1 MTVKTPDQVLPAKPE
16 QRSWHG
22 PIAVLVAFITLG
34 VVYGVWFAYS
44 VFLLAL
50 VEDMGWSRSLT
61 AGAISVMSVVHGLSG
76 PMNGRLIEKFG
87 AQKVIALGGGLFAVG
102 MLLTSQIQTWWQLY
116 FTFGVVSAIGI
127 SQAGWVP
134 FIVTVERWYPTKL
147 GTALGFAMA
156 GIGFGIL
163 VGVPAI
169 NALIEAYGWRQTFI
183 FLAALGPLWVIP
195 AALFLLKMP
204 PKSIYQQAREE
215 ATASEAISVEPSVE
229 TNDELSEE
237 GASSVAPPS
246 VPEQLLYRDWV
257 LKTALRSPRFW
268 LAGACFLTGAC
279 VAQILLMHQFAF
291 MVDQGIAK
299 TESSFIAGVI
309 GISSIVG
316 QLFWGN
322 LSDRIG
328 RERAYTMAA
337 VCNLLAIGAL
347 VYLSS
352 MLALWV
358 AVSFAIL
365 VGLGYGANTPIF
377 PATSRD
383 LFTSPFFPSIFG
395 TLAISGSLGAA
406 IGAWLGGWLYDVT
419 GGYSAMLVVSAV
431 LAVISPLLLW
441 LAAPRLPNIAPHE

>member
-1 MTVKTPDQVLPAKPE
+1 MTVKSPDQVSPDKPE
-16 QRSWHG
+16 QSSWHG
-22 PIAVLVAFITLG
+22 PMAVLVAFITLG

-44 VFLLAL
+44 VFMLAL

-87 AQKVIALGGGLFAVG
+87 AQKVIALGGLLFAVG

-163 VGVPAI
+163 VGVPVI
-169 NALIEAYGWRQTFI
+169 NALIETYGWRQTFM

-204 PKSIYQQAREE
+204 KQAPAHESSPAPTSETAEVPDEPIYC
-215 ATASEAISVEPSVE
+215 
-229 TNDELSEE
+229 
-237 GASSVAPPS
+237 
-246 VPEQLLYRDWV
+246 DWV

-299 TESSFIAGVI
+299 TESSFITGVI

-347 VYLSS
+347 VYLGST
-352 MLALWV
+352 LALWV
-358 AVSFAIL
+358 AVSFAIF

-431 LAVISPLLLW
+431 LAVVSPLLLW
-441 LAAPRLPNIAPHE
+441 LAAPRLPNPAPHE

>member
-1 MTVKTPDQVLPAKPE
+1 MTVQIPE
-16 QRSWHG
+16 KVVPSAPSQNTWHG
-22 PIAVLVAFITLG
+22 PMAVLVAFITLG

-44 VFLLAL
+44 VFLVAL
-50 VEDMGWSRSLT
+50 VEDMAWSRSLT

-76 PMNGRLIEKFG
+76 PMNGRMVEKIG
-87 AQKVIALGGGLFAVG
+87 AQWTIAIGGLIFLIG
-102 MLLTSQIQTWWQLY
+102 MLLTSQVQTWWQLY
-116 FTFGVVSAIGI
+116 ITFGVITAIGI
-127 SQAGWVP
+127 SQAGWIP
-134 FIVTVERWYPTKL
+134 FIVTVERWYPTKM

-163 VGVPAI
+163 VGVPVI
-169 NALIEAYGWRQTFI
+169 NALIETYGWRQTFI
-183 FLAALGPLWVIP
+183 FLAVFGASWVIP

-204 PKSIYQQAREE
+204 EE
-215 ATASEAISVEPSVE
+215 KPVHDVSTSHGEPSPPDTAVSLVP
-229 TNDELSEE
+229 DE
-237 GASSVAPPS
+237 PF
-246 VPEQLLYRDWV
+246 YRDWV
-257 LKTALRSPRFW
+257 LTTALRSPRFW

-299 TESSFIAGVI
+299 AESSFIAGVI

-358 AVSFAIL
+358 AVSFAIF

-431 LAVISPLLLW
+431 LAVVSPFLLW
-441 LAAPRLPNIAPHE
+441 LAAPRQPNPAPHE

>member
-1 MTVKTPDQVLPAKPE
+1 MIVKNPDQVSPDKPE
-16 QRSWHG
+16 QNSWHG
-22 PIAVLVAFITLG
+22 PMAVLVAFVTLG

-44 VFLLAL
+44 VFLVAL
-50 VEDMGWSRSLT
+50 VDDMGWSRSLT

-76 PMNGRLIEKFG
+76 PMNGRLVERFG
-87 AQKVIALGGGLFAVG
+87 AQRIIALGGLIFAVG
-102 MLLTSQIQTWWQLY
+102 MLLTSQVQTWWQLY
-116 FTFGVVSAIGI
+116 ITFGVISAIGI
-127 SQAGWVP
+127 AQAGWIP

-169 NALIEAYGWRQTFI
+169 NALIESYGWRQTFI
-183 FLAALGPLWVIP
+183 FLATLGPLWVIP

-204 PKSIYQQAREE
+204 KQEPAHEST
-215 ATASEAISVEPSVE
+215 ATPTSETANVPDEPR
-229 TNDELSEE
+229 
-237 GASSVAPPS
+237 
-246 VPEQLLYRDWV
+246 YRDWV

-291 MVDQGIAK
+291 MVDQGIDK
-299 TESSFIAGVI
+299 TESSFITGVI

-347 VYLSS
+347 VYLGSI
-352 MLALWV
+352 LALWV
-358 AVSFAIL
+358 AVSFAIF

-431 LAVISPLLLW
+431 LAVVSPLLLW
-441 LAAPRLPNIAPHE
+441 MAAPRLPNPAPHE

>member
-1 MTVKTPDQVLPAKPE
+1 MTVKSPDQVLPEKPT
-16 QRSWHG
+16 QSSWHG
-22 PIAVLVAFITLG
+22 PMAVLVAFVTLG

-147 GTALGFAMA
+147 GTALGFAMS

-163 VGVPAI
+163 VFVPVI
-169 NALIEAYGWRQTFI
+169 NALIEAYGWRQTFML
-183 FLAALGPLWVIP
+183 LAALGPLWVIP

-204 PKSIYQQAREE
+204 EQTPANESS
-215 ATASEAISVEPSVE
+215 TVPASETTNVPNEP
-229 TNDELSEE
+229 
-237 GASSVAPPS
+237 
-246 VPEQLLYRDWV
+246 LYRDWV

-358 AVSFAIL
+358 AVSFAIF

-441 LAAPRLPNIAPHE
+441 LAGPRLPNPAPHE

>member
-1 MTVKTPDQVLPAKPE
+1 MTSTNSDHATPSDPKISAPQK
-16 QRSWHG
+16 SWHG
-22 PIAVLVAFITLG
+22 PMAVFVAFITLG

-44 VFLLAL
+44 VFMLAL

-87 AQKVIALGGGLFAVG
+87 AQRVIALGGLLFALG
-102 MLLTSQIQTWWQLY
+102 MLLSSQVQTWWQLY
-116 FTFGVVSAIGI
+116 ITFGVISAIGI
-127 SQAGWVP
+127 AQAGWVP

-169 NALIEAYGWRQTFI
+169 NALIEAYGWRQTFM

-204 PKSIYQQAREE
+204 TQAPAKKSSTAPAS
-215 ATASEAISVEPSVE
+215 ATASVPNEP
-229 TNDELSEE
+229 
-237 GASSVAPPS
+237 
-246 VPEQLLYRDWV
+246 LYRDWV

-328 RERAYTMAA
+328 RERVYTMAG

-358 AVSFAIL
+358 AVSFAIF

-431 LAVISPLLLW
+431 LAVVSPLLLW
-441 LAAPRLPNIAPHE
+441 MAGPRLPNPAPHE

>member
-1 MTVKTPDQVLPAKPE
+1 MTVQASDKVTTNKPL
-16 QRSWHG
+16 QKAWHG
-22 PIAVLVAFITLG
+22 PMAVLVAFITLG

-44 VFLLAL
+44 VFLVAL

-61 AGAISVMSVVHGLSG
+61 AGAISVMSVVHGLAG
-76 PMNGRLIEKFG
+76 PMNGRMVEKIG
-87 AQKVIALGGGLFAVG
+87 AQWTIAFGGLIFLIG
-102 MLLTSQIQTWWQLY
+102 MLLTSQVQTWWQLY
-116 FTFGVVSAIGI
+116 ITFGVITAVGI
-127 SQAGWVP
+127 SQAGWIP
-134 FIVTVERWYPTKL
+134 FIVTVERWYPTKM

-156 GIGFGIL
+156 GIGLGIL
-163 VGVPAI
+163 VGVPVI
-169 NALIEAYGWRQTFI
+169 NALIETYGWRQTFM

-204 PKSIYQQAREE
+204 KQAPAHESSPAPTSETAEVPDEPIYC
-215 ATASEAISVEPSVE
+215 
-229 TNDELSEE
+229 
-237 GASSVAPPS
+237 
-246 VPEQLLYRDWV
+246 DWV

-299 TESSFIAGVI
+299 TESSFITGVI

-347 VYLSS
+347 VYLGST
-352 MLALWV
+352 LALWV
-358 AVSFAIL
+358 AVSFAIF

-431 LAVISPLLLW
+431 LAVVSPLLLW
-441 LAAPRLPNIAPHE
+441 LAAPRLPNPAPHE

>member
-1 MTVKTPDQVLPAKPE
+1 MTAKTPDQVSPDKPE
-16 QRSWHG
+16 QRAWHG
-22 PIAVLVAFITLG
+22 PMAVLVAFITLG

-102 MLLTSQIQTWWQLY
+102 MLLTSQIETWWQLY

-147 GTALGFAMA
+147 GTVLGFAMS

-169 NALIEAYGWRQTFI
+169 NALIETYGWRQTFM

-204 PKSIYQQAREE
+204 EQAPAHEKPSLP
-215 ATASEAISVEPSVE
+215 TSEMA
-229 TNDELSEE
+229 
-237 GASSVAPPS
+237 S
-246 VPEQLLYRDWV
+246 VPNEPQYRDWV

-268 LAGACFLTGAC
+268 LAGACFMTGAC

-291 MVDQGIAK
+291 MVDQGIDK
-299 TESSFIAGVI
+299 TESAFITGVI

-347 VYLSS
+347 VYLGST
-352 MLALWV
+352 LALWV
-358 AVSFAIL
+358 AVSFAIF

-431 LAVISPLLLW
+431 LAVVSPLLLW
-441 LAAPRLPNIAPHE
+441 MAAPRLPNLAPHE

>member
-1 MTVKTPDQVLPAKPE
+1 MTVKSPDQVSPDKPE
-16 QRSWHG
+16 QSSWHG
-22 PIAVLVAFITLG
+22 PMAVLVAFITLG

-44 VFLLAL
+44 VFMLAL

-87 AQKVIALGGGLFAVG
+87 AQKVIALGGLLFAVG

-163 VGVPAI
+163 VGVPVI
-169 NALIEAYGWRQTFI
+169 NALIETYGWRQTFM

-204 PKSIYQQAREE
+204 KQAPAHESSPAPTSE
-215 ATASEAISVEPSVE
+215 TAEVPDEPI
-229 TNDELSEE
+229 
-237 GASSVAPPS
+237 
-246 VPEQLLYRDWV
+246 YRDWV

-299 TESSFIAGVI
+299 TESSFITGVI

-328 RERAYTMAA
+328 RERAYIMAA

-347 VYLSS
+347 VYLGST
-352 MLALWV
+352 LALWV
-358 AVSFAIL
+358 AVSFAIF

-431 LAVISPLLLW
+431 LAVVSPLLLW
-441 LAAPRLPNIAPHE
+441 LAAPRLPNPAPHE

>member
-1 MTVKTPDQVLPAKPE
+1 MTVKSPDQVLPEKPT
-16 QRSWHG
+16 QSSWHG
-22 PIAVLVAFITLG
+22 PMAVLVAFVTLG

-147 GTALGFAMA
+147 GTALGFAMS

-163 VGVPAI
+163 VFVPVI
-169 NALIEAYGWRQTFI
+169 NALIEAYGWRQTFML
-183 FLAALGPLWVIP
+183 LAALGPLWVIP

-204 PKSIYQQAREE
+204 EQAPANESS
-215 ATASEAISVEPSVE
+215 TVPASETTNVPNEP
-229 TNDELSEE
+229 
-237 GASSVAPPS
+237 
-246 VPEQLLYRDWV
+246 LYRDWV

-358 AVSFAIL
+358 AVSFAIF

-441 LAAPRLPNIAPHE
+441 LAGPRLPNPAPHE

>member
-1 MTVKTPDQVLPAKPE
+1 MTVKSPDQVSPDKPE
-16 QRSWHG
+16 QSSWHG
-22 PIAVLVAFITLG
+22 PMAVLVAFITLG

-44 VFLLAL
+44 VFMLAL

-87 AQKVIALGGGLFAVG
+87 AQKVIALGGLLFAVG

-163 VGVPAI
+163 VGVPVI
-169 NALIEAYGWRQTFI
+169 NALIETYGWRQTFM

-204 PKSIYQQAREE
+204 KQAPAHESSP
-215 ATASEAISVEPSVE
+215 APTSE
-229 TNDELSEE
+229 TSE
-237 GASSVAPPS
+237 
-246 VPEQLLYRDWV
+246 VPDKPIYRDWV

-299 TESSFIAGVI
+299 TESSFITGVI

-347 VYLSS
+347 VYLGST
-352 MLALWV
+352 LALWV
-358 AVSFAIL
+358 AVSFAIF

-431 LAVISPLLLW
+431 LAVVSPLLLW
-441 LAAPRLPNIAPHE
+441 LAAPRLPNPAPHE

>member
-1 MTVKTPDQVLPAKPE
+1 M
-16 QRSWHG
+16 
-22 PIAVLVAFITLG
+22 AVLVAFITLG

-44 VFLLAL
+44 VFLVAL

-61 AGAISVMSVVHGLSG
+61 AGAISVMSVVHGLAG
-76 PMNGRLIEKFG
+76 PMNGRMVEKVG
-87 AQKVIALGGGLFAVG
+87 AQWTIAFGGLIFLIG
-102 MLLTSQIQTWWQLY
+102 MLLTSQVQTWWQLY
-116 FTFGVVSAIGI
+116 ITFGVITAIGI
-127 SQAGWVP
+127 SQAGWIP
-134 FIVTVERWYPTKL
+134 FIVTVERWYPTKM

-163 VGVPAI
+163 VGVPVI

-183 FLAALGPLWVIP
+183 FLAITGALWVIP

-204 PKSIYQQAREE
+204 EEESVHEGPTSHE
-215 ATASEAISVEPSVE
+215 ATTPPEGLNSAEVE
-229 TNDELSEE
+229 TNPVPDE
-237 GASSVAPPS
+237 PI
-246 VPEQLLYRDWV
+246 YRDWI
-257 LKTALRSPRFW
+257 LETALRSPRFW

-358 AVSFAIL
+358 AVSFAIF

-419 GGYSAMLVVSAV
+419 GGYSAMLIVSAV
-431 LAVISPLLLW
+431 LAVVSPLLLW
-441 LAAPRLPNIAPHE
+441 LAGPRLPNPAPHE

>member
-1 MTVKTPDQVLPAKPE
+1 M
-16 QRSWHG
+16 
-22 PIAVLVAFITLG
+22 AVLVAFVTLG

-87 AQKVIALGGGLFAVG
+87 TQKVIALGGGLFAVG

-147 GTALGFAMA
+147 GTALGFAMS

-163 VGVPAI
+163 VFVPVI
-169 NALIEAYGWRQTFI
+169 NALIEAYGWRQTFM

-204 PKSIYQQAREE
+204 EQAPANES
-215 ATASEAISVEPSVE
+215 ATVPASE
-229 TNDELSEE
+229 TT
-237 GASSVAPPS
+237 S
-246 VPEQLLYRDWV
+246 VPNEPLYRDWV

-358 AVSFAIL
+358 AVSFAIF

-419 GGYSAMLVVSAV
+419 GGYSAMLVVSVV

-441 LAAPRLPNIAPHE
+441 LAGPRLPNPAPHE

>member
-1 MTVKTPDQVLPAKPE
+1 MTVQTPDKVTTSKHLQKA
-16 QRSWHG
+16 WHG
-22 PIAVLVAFITLG
+22 PMAVLVAFITLG

-44 VFLLAL
+44 VFLVAL

-61 AGAISVMSVVHGLSG
+61 AGAISVMSVVHGLAG
-76 PMNGRLIEKFG
+76 PMNGRMVEKIG
-87 AQKVIALGGGLFAVG
+87 AQWTIAFGGLIFLIG
-102 MLLTSQIQTWWQLY
+102 MLLTSQVQTWWQLY
-116 FTFGVVSAIGI
+116 ITFGVITAIGI
-127 SQAGWVP
+127 SQAGWIP
-134 FIVTVERWYPTKL
+134 FIVTVERWYPTKM

-163 VGVPAI
+163 VGVPVI

-183 FLAALGPLWVIP
+183 FLAIIGALWVIP

-204 PKSIYQQAREE
+204 EE
-215 ATASEAISVEPSVE
+215 EPVQEGATAHEGLTSADIETSPVPDEPI
-229 TNDELSEE
+229 
-237 GASSVAPPS
+237 
-246 VPEQLLYRDWV
+246 YRDWI
-257 LKTALRSPRFW
+257 LETAMRSPRFW

-358 AVSFAIL
+358 AVSFAIF

-419 GGYSAMLVVSAV
+419 GGYNAMLVVSAV
-431 LAVISPLLLW
+431 LAVVSPLLLW
-441 LAAPRLPNIAPHE
+441 LAGPRLPNPAPHE

>member
-1 MTVKTPDQVLPAKPE
+1 MTTKTPDQVSPDKPK
-16 QRSWHG
+16 QNSWHG
-22 PIAVLVAFITLG
+22 PMAVFVAFITLG
-34 VVYGVWFAYS
+34 TVYGVWFAYS

-61 AGAISVMSVVHGLSG
+61 AGAISVMSVVHGLAG
-76 PMNGRLIEKFG
+76 PWNGRMVEKIG
-87 AQKVIALGGGLFAVG
+87 AQRTIALGGLVFTVGL
-102 MLLTSQIQTWWQLY
+102 LLTSQVQTWWQLY
-116 FTFGVVSAIGI
+116 ITFGVIAAIGI
-127 SQAGWVP
+127 SQAGWIP
-134 FIVTVERWYPTKL
+134 FIVTVERWYPTKM

-163 VGVPAI
+163 VGVPVI
-169 NALIEAYGWRQTFI
+169 NALIETYGWRQTFM

-204 PKSIYQQAREE
+204 EKEPVHERL
-215 ATASEAISVEPSVE
+215 ASAAVE
-229 TNDELSEE
+229 T
-237 GASSVAPPS
+237 SSVPDEP
-246 VPEQLLYRDWV
+246 LYRDWV

-268 LAGACFLTGAC
+268 LAGACFMTGAC

-309 GISSIVG
+309 GISSIAG

-322 LSDRIG
+322 LSDHIG

-347 VYLSS
+347 VYLGS

-358 AVSFAIL
+358 AVSFAIF

-441 LAAPRLPNIAPHE
+441 LAAPRLPNPAPHE

>member
-1 MTVKTPDQVLPAKPE
+1 MTVKSPDQVSPAKTTE
-16 QRSWHG
+16 SAWHG

-50 VEDMGWSRSLT
+50 VEDMNWSRSLT

-102 MLLTSQIQTWWQLY
+102 MLLTSQIQSWWQLY

-134 FIVTVERWYPTKL
+134 FIVTVERWYPTRL

-163 VGVPAI
+163 VAVPAI
-169 NALIEAYGWRQTFI
+169 NALIESYGWRQTFI

-204 PKSIYQQAREE
+204 RE
-215 ATASEAISVEPSVE
+215 ASADESPAAPVGETGPVPDEP
-229 TNDELSEE
+229 
-237 GASSVAPPS
+237 
-246 VPEQLLYRDWV
+246 LYHDWV

-268 LAGACFLTGAC
+268 LAGSCFLCGAC
-279 VAQILLMHQFAF
+279 LAQILLMHQFAF

-358 AVSFAIL
+358 AVSFAIF

-431 LAVISPLLLW
+431 LAVVSPLLLW
-441 LAAPRLPNIAPHE
+441 MAAPRLPNPAPHE

>member
-1 MTVKTPDQVLPAKPE
+1 
-16 QRSWHG
+16 
-22 PIAVLVAFITLG
+22 
-34 VVYGVWFAYS
+34 VYGVWFAYS
-44 VFLLAL
+44 VFLVAL
-50 VEDMGWSRSLT
+50 VDDMDWSRSLT

-76 PMNGRLIEKFG
+76 PMNGRLVERFG
-87 AQKVIALGGGLFAVG
+87 APRTVALGGLIFTIG
-102 MLLTSQIQTWWQLY
+102 MFLTSQVQTWWQLY
-116 FTFGVVSAIGI
+116 ITFGVISGIGI
-127 SQAGWVP
+127 AMAGWVP
-134 FIVTVERWYPTKL
+134 FIVLVERWYPTKL
-147 GTALGFAMA
+147 GAALGFAMS
-156 GIGFGIL
+156 GIGLGIL

-169 NALIEAYGWRQTFI
+169 NAWIETYGWRHTFMI
-183 FLAALGPLWVIP
+183 LAALGPLWVIP
-195 AALFLLKMP
+195 AALFLLKIP
-204 PKSIYQQAREE
+204 AEE
-215 ATASEAISVEPSVE
+215 PDHRLEKGRPASADSVVP
-229 TNDELSEE
+229 DESF
-237 GASSVAPPS
+237 
-246 VPEQLLYRDWV
+246 YHNWV

-299 TESSFIAGVI
+299 TQSSFIAGVI
-309 GISSIVG
+309 GISTIVG
-316 QLFWGN
+316 QLVWGN

-358 AVSFAIL
+358 AVSFAIF
-365 VGLGYGANTPIF
+365 VGFGFGANTPIF

-383 LFTSPFFPSIFG
+383 LFAGIFFPSIFG

-431 LAVISPLLLW
+431 LAVVSPLLLW
-441 LAAPRLPNIAPHE
+441 MAAPRLPNPAPHE

>member
-1 MTVKTPDQVLPAKPE
+1 MTVQTPDKVTTSNTLQKA
-16 QRSWHG
+16 WHG
-22 PIAVLVAFITLG
+22 PMAVLVAFITLG

-44 VFLLAL
+44 VFLVAL

-61 AGAISVMSVVHGLSG
+61 AGAISVMSVVHGLAG
-76 PMNGRLIEKFG
+76 PMNGRMVEKVG
-87 AQKVIALGGGLFAVG
+87 AQWTIAFGGLIFLIG
-102 MLLTSQIQTWWQLY
+102 MLLTSQVQTWWQLY
-116 FTFGVVSAIGI
+116 ITFGVITAVGI
-127 SQAGWVP
+127 SQAGWIP
-134 FIVTVERWYPTKL
+134 FIVTVERWYPTKM

-163 VGVPAI
+163 VGVPVI
-169 NALIEAYGWRQTFI
+169 NALIETYGWRQTFI
-183 FLAALGPLWVIP
+183 FLAIIGALWVIP

-204 PKSIYQQAREE
+204 EE
-215 ATASEAISVEPSVE
+215 EPVQEGGTAHEGLTSADIETSPVPDEPI
-229 TNDELSEE
+229 
-237 GASSVAPPS
+237 
-246 VPEQLLYRDWV
+246 YRDWI
-257 LKTALRSPRFW
+257 LETAMRSPRFW

-358 AVSFAIL
+358 AVSFAIF

-419 GGYSAMLVVSAV
+419 GGYSAMLIVSAV
-431 LAVISPLLLW
+431 LAVVSPLLLW
-441 LAAPRLPNIAPHE
+441 LAGPRLPNPAPHE

>member
-1 MTVKTPDQVLPAKPE
+1 MTVKSPDQVLPEKPT
-16 QRSWHG
+16 QSSWHG
-22 PIAVLVAFITLG
+22 PMAVLVAFVTLG

-76 PMNGRLIEKFG
+76 PMNGRLIERFG

-134 FIVTVERWYPTKL
+134 FIVTVERWYPAKL
-147 GTALGFAMA
+147 GTALGFAMS

-163 VGVPAI
+163 VFVPVI
-169 NALIEAYGWRQTFI
+169 NALIEAYGWRQTFM

-204 PKSIYQQAREE
+204 EQAPANES
-215 ATASEAISVEPSVE
+215 ATVPASE
-229 TNDELSEE
+229 TT
-237 GASSVAPPS
+237 S
-246 VPEQLLYRDWV
+246 VPNEPLYRDWV

-358 AVSFAIL
+358 AVSFAIF

-383 LFTSPFFPSIFG
+383 LFTSPFFP
-395 TLAISGSLGAA
+395 A
-406 IGAWLGGWLYDVT
+406 
-419 GGYSAMLVVSAV
+419 
-431 LAVISPLLLW
+431 
-441 LAAPRLPNIAPHE
+441 R

>member
-1 MTVKTPDQVLPAKPE
+1 M
-16 QRSWHG
+16 
-22 PIAVLVAFITLG
+22 AVFVAFITLG

-102 MLLTSQIQTWWQLY
+102 MLLTSQIETWWQLY
-116 FTFGVVSAIGI
+116 FTFGVISAIGI

-147 GTALGFAMA
+147 GTALGFAMS

-169 NALIEAYGWRQTFI
+169 NALIETYGWRQTFM

-204 PKSIYQQAREE
+204 EE
-215 ATASEAISVEPSVE
+215 APIHEGPTSPAAETTSAPNEP
-229 TNDELSEE
+229 
-237 GASSVAPPS
+237 
-246 VPEQLLYRDWV
+246 LYRDWV

-268 LAGACFLTGAC
+268 LAGACFMTGAC

-291 MVDQGIAK
+291 MVDQGIDK
-299 TESSFIAGVI
+299 TESSFITGVI

-347 VYLSS
+347 VYLGSI
-352 MLALWV
+352 LALWV
-358 AVSFAIL
+358 AVSFAIF

-431 LAVISPLLLW
+431 LAVVSPLLLW
-441 LAAPRLPNIAPHE
+441 IAAPRLPNPAPHE

>member
-1 MTVKTPDQVLPAKPE
+1 M
-16 QRSWHG
+16 HG
-22 PIAVLVAFITLG
+22 PIAVLVAFVTLG

-44 VFLLAL
+44 VFLVAL
-50 VEDMGWSRSLT
+50 VDDMGWSRSLT
-61 AGAISVMSVVHGLSG
+61 AGAISVLSVVHGLSG
-76 PMNGRLIEKFG
+76 PWNGRLVEKFG
-87 AQKVIALGGGLFAVG
+87 AQRVIALGGLVFSIG
-102 MLLTSQIQTWWQLY
+102 MLLTSQVQSWWQLY
-116 FTFGVVSAIGI
+116 LSFGVVSGIGI
-127 SQAGWVP
+127 AQAGWVP

-169 NALIEAYGWRQTFI
+169 NALVEAYGWRQTFML
-183 FLAALGPLWVIP
+183 LALLGPLWVIP
-195 AALFLLKMP
+195 AALLLLKMP
-204 PKSIYQQAREE
+204 EEE
-215 ATASEAISVEPSVE
+215 ARPEMAEPAASALVEM
-229 TNDELSEE
+229 
-237 GASSVAPPS
+237 ASNVQAAAPPLH
-246 VPEQLLYRDWV
+246 PDYHEWV
-257 LKTALRSPRFW
+257 LKTAVRSPRFW
-268 LAGACFLTGAC
+268 LAGACFFTGAC

-328 RERAYTMAA
+328 RERAYSLAA
-337 VCNLLAIGAL
+337 LCNLIAIGAL
-347 VYLSS
+347 VYLGS

-358 AVSFAIL
+358 AVAFAVC

-406 IGAWLGGWLYDVT
+406 LGAWLGGWLYDIT

-431 LAVISPLLLW
+431 LAVVSPLLLW
-441 LAAPRLPNIAPHE
+441 LAAPRLPNLAPHE

>member
-1 MTVKTPDQVLPAKPE
+1 MTVQTPDKVTTSKTLQKN
-16 QRSWHG
+16 WHG
-22 PIAVLVAFITLG
+22 PMAVLVAFITLG

-44 VFLLAL
+44 VFLVAL

-61 AGAISVMSVVHGLSG
+61 AGAISVMSVVHGLAG
-76 PMNGRLIEKFG
+76 PMNGRMVEKVG
-87 AQKVIALGGGLFAVG
+87 AQWTIAFGGLIFLIG
-102 MLLTSQIQTWWQLY
+102 MLLTSQVQTWWQLY
-116 FTFGVVSAIGI
+116 ITFGVITAIGI
-127 SQAGWVP
+127 SQAGWIP
-134 FIVTVERWYPTKL
+134 FIVTVERWYPTKM

-163 VGVPAI
+163 VGVPVI

-183 FLAALGPLWVIP
+183 FLAITGALWVIP

-204 PKSIYQQAREE
+204 EEESVHEGPTSHE
-215 ATASEAISVEPSVE
+215 ATTPPEGLNSAEVE
-229 TNDELSEE
+229 TNPVPDE
-237 GASSVAPPS
+237 PI
-246 VPEQLLYRDWV
+246 YRDWI
-257 LKTALRSPRFW
+257 LETALRSPRFW

-358 AVSFAIL
+358 AVSFAIF

-419 GGYSAMLVVSAV
+419 GGYSAMLIVSAV
-431 LAVISPLLLW
+431 LAVVSPLLLW
-441 LAAPRLPNIAPHE
+441 LAGPRLPNPAPHE

>member
-1 MTVKTPDQVLPAKPE
+1 M
-16 QRSWHG
+16 HG
-22 PIAVLVAFITLG
+22 PIAVLVAFVTLG

-44 VFLLAL
+44 VFLVAL
-50 VEDMGWSRSLT
+50 VDDMGWSRSLT
-61 AGAISVMSVVHGLSG
+61 AGAISVLSVVHGLSG
-76 PMNGRLIEKFG
+76 PWNGRLVEKFG
-87 AQKVIALGGGLFAVG
+87 AQRVIALGGLVFSIG
-102 MLLTSQIQTWWQLY
+102 MLLTSQVQSWWQLY
-116 FTFGVVSAIGI
+116 LSFGVVSGIGI
-127 SQAGWVP
+127 AQAGWVP

-169 NALIEAYGWRQTFI
+169 NALVEAYGWRQTFML
-183 FLAALGPLWVIP
+183 LALLGPLWVIP

-204 PKSIYQQAREE
+204 EEE
-215 ATASEAISVEPSVE
+215 ARPEMAEPTASALVEM
-229 TNDELSEE
+229 
-237 GASSVAPPS
+237 ASNVQATALPLHPDYH
-246 VPEQLLYRDWV
+246 QWV
-257 LKTALRSPRFW
+257 LKTAVRSPRFW
-268 LAGACFLTGAC
+268 LAGACFFTGAC

-291 MVDQGIAK
+291 MIDQGIAK

-328 RERAYTMAA
+328 RERAYSLAA
-337 VCNLLAIGAL
+337 LCNLIAIGAL
-347 VYLSS
+347 VYLGS

-358 AVSFAIL
+358 AVAFAIC

-406 IGAWLGGWLYDVT
+406 LGAWLGGWLYDIT

-431 LAVISPLLLW
+431 LAVVSPLLLW
-441 LAAPRLPNIAPHE
+441 LAAPRLPNLAPHE

>member
-1 MTVKTPDQVLPAKPE
+1 MTVKSPDQVSPDKPE
-16 QRSWHG
+16 QSSWHG
-22 PIAVLVAFITLG
+22 PMAVLVAFITLG

-44 VFLLAL
+44 VFMLAL

-87 AQKVIALGGGLFAVG
+87 AQKVIALGGLLFAVG

-116 FTFGVVSAIGI
+116 LTFGVVSAIGI

-169 NALIEAYGWRQTFI
+169 NALIETYGWRQTFM

-204 PKSIYQQAREE
+204 KQAPAHESSPAPTSE
-215 ATASEAISVEPSVE
+215 TAEVPDEPI
-229 TNDELSEE
+229 
-237 GASSVAPPS
+237 
-246 VPEQLLYRDWV
+246 YRDWV

-299 TESSFIAGVI
+299 TESSFITGVI

-347 VYLSS
+347 VYLGST
-352 MLALWV
+352 LALWV
-358 AVSFAIL
+358 AVSFAIF

-406 IGAWLGGWLYDVT
+406 IGAWLGGWLYDVS

-431 LAVISPLLLW
+431 LAVVSPLLLW
-441 LAAPRLPNIAPHE
+441 LAAPRLPNPAPHE

>member
-1 MTVKTPDQVLPAKPE
+1 MTVQTPDKVTTSKTLQKN
-16 QRSWHG
+16 WHG
-22 PIAVLVAFITLG
+22 PMAVLVAFITLG

-44 VFLLAL
+44 VFLVAL

-61 AGAISVMSVVHGLSG
+61 AGAISVMSVVHGLAG
-76 PMNGRLIEKFG
+76 PMNGRMVEKVG
-87 AQKVIALGGGLFAVG
+87 AQWTIAFGGLIFLIG
-102 MLLTSQIQTWWQLY
+102 MLLTSQVQTWWQLY
-116 FTFGVVSAIGI
+116 ITFGVITAIGI
-127 SQAGWVP
+127 SQAGWIP
-134 FIVTVERWYPTKL
+134 FIVTVERWYPTKM

-163 VGVPAI
+163 VGVPVI

-183 FLAALGPLWVIP
+183 FLAIIGALWVIP

-204 PKSIYQQAREE
+204 EEESVHEGPTSHE
-215 ATASEAISVEPSVE
+215 ATTPPEGLNSAEVE
-229 TNDELSEE
+229 TNPVPDE
-237 GASSVAPPS
+237 PI
-246 VPEQLLYRDWV
+246 YRDWI
-257 LKTALRSPRFW
+257 LETALRSPRFW
-268 LAGACFLTGAC
+268 LAAACFLTGAC

-358 AVSFAIL
+358 AVSFAIF

-419 GGYSAMLVVSAV
+419 GGYSAMLIVSAV
-431 LAVISPLLLW
+431 LALVSPLLLW
-441 LAAPRLPNIAPHE
+441 LAGPRLPNPAPHE

>member
-1 MTVKTPDQVLPAKPE
+1 MTEKKPDQPSTDELKVGVK
-16 QRSWHG
+16 QKSWHG
-22 PIAVLVAFITLG
+22 PMAVFVAFITLG

-44 VFLLAL
+44 VFLVAL
-50 VEDMGWSRSLT
+50 VDDMGWSRSLT
-61 AGAISVMSVVHGLSG
+61 AGAISVLSVVHGLAG
-76 PMNGRLIEKFG
+76 PMNGRMVEKIG
-87 AQKVIALGGGLFAVG
+87 VQRTVAVGGLIFTIG
-102 MLLTSQIQTWWQLY
+102 MLLTSQVQNWWQLY
-116 FTFGVVSAIGI
+116 ITFGVISAIGI
-127 SQAGWVP
+127 SQAGWIP
-134 FIVTVERWYPTKL
+134 FIVMVERWYPTKM
-147 GTALGFAMA
+147 GTALGYAMA
-156 GIGFGIL
+156 GIGLGIL

-169 NALIEAYGWRQTFI
+169 NAWIEAYGWRHTFI
-183 FLAALGPLWVIP
+183 ILSALGPLWVIP

-204 PKSIYQQAREE
+204 EDGAVKEHEE
-215 ATASEAISVEPSVE
+215 KLPVSAASE
-229 TNDELSEE
+229 TQ
-237 GASSVAPPS
+237 S
-246 VPEQLLYRDWV
+246 VPDEPLYRDWV

-309 GISSIVG
+309 GISSIAG
-316 QLFWGN
+316 QLVWGN

-328 RERAYTMAA
+328 RERAYTLAA
-337 VCNLLAIGAL
+337 VCNLLAIAAL

-358 AVSFAIL
+358 AVSFAIF
-365 VGLGYGANTPIF
+365 VGFGYGANTPIF

-431 LAVISPLLLW
+431 LAVLSPLLLW
-441 LAAPRLPNIAPHE
+441 LAAPRLPNPAPHE

>member
-1 MTVKTPDQVLPAKPE
+1 MTVKTSAPVLPAKPE

-50 VEDMGWSRSLT
+50 VDDMGWSRSLT

-147 GTALGFAMA
+147 GTALGFAMS

-169 NALIEAYGWRQTFI
+169 NASIEAYGWRQTFI

-204 PKSIYQQAREE
+204 QQAPVHESSTAAVSE
-215 ATASEAISVEPSVE
+215 TASVPSEP
-229 TNDELSEE
+229 
-237 GASSVAPPS
+237 
-246 VPEQLLYRDWV
+246 LYRDWV

-268 LAGACFLTGAC
+268 VAGACFMTGAC

-309 GISSIVG
+309 GISSIAG

-358 AVSFAIL
+358 AVSFAIF

-441 LAAPRLPNIAPHE
+441 IASPRLPNPAPHE

>member
-1 MTVKTPDQVLPAKPE
+1 MTTKTPDQVSPDKPK
-16 QRSWHG
+16 QNSWHG
-22 PIAVLVAFITLG
+22 PMAVFVAFITLG
-34 VVYGVWFAYS
+34 TVYGVWFAYS

-61 AGAISVMSVVHGLSG
+61 AGAISVMSVVHGLAG
-76 PMNGRLIEKFG
+76 PWNGRMVEKIG
-87 AQKVIALGGGLFAVG
+87 AQRTIALGGLIYTIGL
-102 MLLTSQIQTWWQLY
+102 LLTSQVQTWWQLY
-116 FTFGVVSAIGI
+116 ITFGVIAAIGI
-127 SQAGWVP
+127 SQAGWIP
-134 FIVTVERWYPTKL
+134 FIVTVERWYPTKM

-163 VGVPAI
+163 VGVPVI
-169 NALIEAYGWRQTFI
+169 NALIETYGWRQTFM

-204 PKSIYQQAREE
+204 EKEPVHERL
-215 ATASEAISVEPSVE
+215 ASAAVE
-229 TNDELSEE
+229 T
-237 GASSVAPPS
+237 SSVPDEP
-246 VPEQLLYRDWV
+246 LYRDWV

-268 LAGACFLTGAC
+268 LAGACFMTGAC

-309 GISSIVG
+309 GISSIAG

-322 LSDRIG
+322 LSDHIG

-347 VYLSS
+347 VYLGS

-358 AVSFAIL
+358 AVSFAIF

-441 LAAPRLPNIAPHE
+441 LAAPRLLNPAPHE

>member
-1 MTVKTPDQVLPAKPE
+1 MTVKTPNQVSPDKPTPS
-16 QRSWHG
+16 SWHG

-34 VVYGVWFAYS
+34 VVYGVWIAYS

-61 AGAISVMSVVHGLSG
+61 AGAISVTSVVHGLSG

-147 GTALGFAMA
+147 GTALGFAMS

-163 VGVPAI
+163 IGVPAI
-169 NALIEAYGWRQTFI
+169 NASIEAYGWRQTFM
-183 FLAALGPLWVIP
+183 FLAALGPLWIIP

-204 PKSIYQQAREE
+204 EE
-215 ATASEAISVEPSVE
+215 APAHKNSAAPVSATASVPDEP
-229 TNDELSEE
+229 
-237 GASSVAPPS
+237 
-246 VPEQLLYRDWV
+246 QYRDWV

-268 LAGACFLTGAC
+268 LAGACFMSGAC
-279 VAQILLMHQFAF
+279 VAQILVMHQFAF

-299 TESSFIAGVI
+299 TESSFITGVI

-347 VYLSS
+347 VYLGSI
-352 MLALWV
+352 LALWV
-358 AVSFAIL
+358 AVSFAIF

-431 LAVISPLLLW
+431 LAVVSPLLLW
-441 LAAPRLPNIAPHE
+441 MAAPRLPNPAPHE